1 MKAMQLTGIRQM
13 EMFDVPD
20 PEIKNEHDVLIKMKS
35 IGVCGSDIHYY
46 VSGKIGSQVVQ
57 YPFTVGHEGAGEV
70 VEVGK
75 AVTHV
80 KPGDRIAVEPAMP
93 CGKCDQCNVGRHH
106 TCRKLR
112 FLGCPKQAEGCL
124 SEYIVMPETN
134 CFKLSDN
141 VSMVE
146 AALSEPLAIGVYAVQ
161 RSIPMSD
168 VKIGVLGAGPIG
180 FSVFMP
186 ALSMGAQKAY
196 VTDKIDPR
204 LVLAQKAGACWIGN
218 PDNSDIVKDILEIE
232 PQGLDV
238 VFDCCGDQEALDQ
251 AIEILKP
258 GGKLMII
265 GIPEFDR
272 FSFPVDKLRH
282 KEICIQ
288 NVRRQC
294 NCVQTALDMIK
305 KKAFDVNIMATH
317 HFEFSDTKE
326 AFDLVADY
334 KDGVLKAMIE
344 FKVD

>member
-1 MKAMQLTGIRQM
+1 MKAMQLTGIRKM
-13 EMFDVPD
+13 EMVDVPD
-20 PEIKNEHDVLIKMKS
+20 PEISSDNDVLIKMLS

-46 VSGKIGSQVVQ
+46 VSGKIGRQTVE
-57 YPFTVGHEGAGEV
+57 YPFTVGHEGAGRV
-70 VEVGK
+70 VETGR

-80 KPGDRIAVEPAMP
+80 KIGDRIAVEPAMP
-93 CGKCDQCNVGRHH
+93 CWECDQCKAGRHH
-106 TCRKLR
+106 TCRNLR

-124 SEYIVMPETN
+124 SEYIVMPETS
-134 CFKLSDN
+134 CFKISDN

-146 AALSEPLAIGVYAVQ
+146 AALSEPLAIGVYGVKQ
-161 RSIPMSD
+161 SIPMTGA
-168 VKIGVLGAGPIG
+168 KIGVLGAGPIG

-186 ALSMGAQKAY
+186 ALSMGAPKAY
-196 VTDKIDPR
+196 VTDKIDAR
-204 LVLAQKAGACWIGN
+204 LELAQKAGASWTGN
-218 PDNSDIVKDILEIE
+218 PDTSDIVSGILSAE
-232 PQGLDV
+232 PLGLDA

-272 FSFPVDKLRH
+272 FSFPVDRLRH

-294 NCVQTALDMIK
+294 ECVQSALEMIEK
-305 KKAFDVNIMATH
+305 KDFDVNVMATH
-317 HFEFSDTKE
+317 HFGFDETKE
-326 AFDLVADY
+326 AFDRVADY

-344 FKVD
+344 FSG

>member
-1 MKAMQLTGIRQM
+1 MKAMQLTGIRKM
-13 EMFDVPD
+13 EMVDVPD
-20 PEIKNEHDVLIKMKS
+20 PEISSDNDVLIKMLS

-46 VSGKIGSQVVQ
+46 VSGKIGRQTVE
-57 YPFTVGHEGAGEV
+57 YPFTVGHEGAGRV
-70 VEVGK
+70 VETGS

-80 KPGDRIAVEPAMP
+80 KPGDRIAIEPAMP
-93 CGKCDQCNVGRHH
+93 CRECDQCKAGRHH
-106 TCRKLR
+106 TCRNLR

-124 SEYIVMPETN
+124 SEYIVMPETS
-134 CFKLSDN
+134 CIKISDH

-146 AALSEPLAIGVYAVQ
+146 AALSEPLAIGVYGVKQ
-161 RSIPMSD
+161 SIPMTGA
-168 VKIGVLGAGPIG
+168 KIGVLGAGPIG

-186 ALSMGAQKAY
+186 ALSMGAPKAY
-196 VTDKIDPR
+196 VTDKIDAR
-204 LVLAQKAGACWIGN
+204 LELAQKAGASWTGN
-218 PDNSDIVKDILEIE
+218 PDTSDIVSGILSAE
-232 PQGLDV
+232 PLGLDA

-272 FSFPVDKLRH
+272 FSFPVDRLRH

-294 NCVQTALDMIK
+294 ECVQSALEMIEK
-305 KKAFDVNIMATH
+305 KNFDVNVMATH
-317 HFEFSDTKE
+317 HFGFEETKE

-344 FKVD
+344 FSG